1 MVIKRAAADPN
12 DTDSRRGAH
21 GMTVWVP
28 RAGGRPNTLP
38 SPPLRQHFYMT
49 WHLWGSVA
57 IRSEMAEIQDCACCQ
72 RPTAGLY
79 QLQLGRCTASDPQKP
94 PWRPRRLSQAQRS
107 SLKGSKDPFSSHGT
121 FIQKRAI
128 LTACLRKV
136 QKMASTRE
144 LLINSGRSKI
154 REFQKLAYP
163 NSILKGVCTFLAA
176 TTGNDAWIAVRS
188 TIQ

>member
-1 MVIKRAAADPN
+1 MVKKRAAADPN
-12 DTDSRRGAH
+12 GTDLSRGAH

-28 RAGGRPNTLP
+28 RAGGRPNTLR

-57 IRSEMAEIQDCACCQ
+57 IRSEMAEIQDCACCR

-107 SLKGSKDPFSSHGT
+107 SLKGSKTAFYEPTRVNPRSW
-121 FIQKRAI
+121 
-128 LTACLRKV
+128 LTCQTHLPLPAAPV
-136 QKMASTRE
+136 
-144 LLINSGRSKI
+144 
-154 REFQKLAYP
+154 LA
-163 NSILKGVCTFLAA
+163 NGWSV
-176 TTGNDAWIAVRS
+176 
-188 TIQ
+188 